1 MVAINAMKTRARDVA
16 VATTSALAADAA
28 AEIAEL
34 GGNAIDCGLAAAMC
48 SINTQ
53 PGVCALLGSAFVTI
67 WSADGQALTIDGNA
81 AIPGLG
87 LQPGINASTDSVEL
101 KYGGG
106 VKTLI
111 GAGSVAVPGT
121 LAALHLAADR
131 FGTIPWR
138 ELMGPS
144 IRAAREG
151 FPLATAC
158 HHYLTYSG
166 DVIFGRSR
174 DGHKALHHDDGSLR
188 DAGSSIVVPHLA
200 ETLSAV
206 ADEGTAILYEGE
218 LGARIVRFVAEN
230 GGLLTRR
237 DLVDYVP
244 HVRDALMMD
253 VGDWQIATNP
263 PPAVGGASLAAML
276 QSFGTEK
283 FARWDEVSIRRLIDA
298 QRAVMS
304 FRGARIDS
312 AQIVES
318 PIAELL
324 EAAHTDTF
332 LSKWASGS
340 TVHTSAVDGD
350 HLACAITASS
360 GYGSGDMPNDTGL
373 WLNNCMGELEL
384 NQFGLSAGPAGRR
397 LPSNMA
403 PSVARSKEAV
413 LAIGSPGADRITTAL
428 HQFFINFAQLGL
440 DLNDSVAHPRM
451 HLKLAD
457 DEVTLAVEPGLDLPA
472 INIDVTRYEEKNM
485 YFGGVVAAMTNAE
498 NTFHVTADSRREGGT
513 FSSQTR

>member
-1 MVAINAMKTRARDVA
+1 MVAVDTMKTRVCDVA
-16 VATTSALAADAA
+16 VATTSALAAEAA

-67 WSADGQALTIDGNA
+67 WSADSQALTIDGNA

-87 LQPGINASTDSVEL
+87 LQPGMNASTHSVEL
-101 KYGGG
+101 EYGGG
-106 VKTLI
+106 VTTLI

-121 LAALHLAADR
+121 LAALHLASER

-138 ELMGPS
+138 ELMAPS
-144 IRAAREG
+144 IRAARAG

-158 HHYLTYSG
+158 HHYLRYSG
-166 DVIFGRSR
+166 DIIFGRSR
-174 DGHKALHHDDGSLR
+174 DGRRALHYDDGSLR
-188 DAGSSIVVPHLA
+188 EAGSLIVVPHLE
-200 ETLSAV
+200 ETLSAI
-206 ADEGTAILYEGE
+206 ADEGPAILYAGE
-218 LGARIVRFVAEN
+218 LGAQIARFVAEN
-230 GGLLTRR
+230 GGLLTRQ
-237 DLVDYVP
+237 DFAAYVP
-244 HVRDALMMD
+244 HVRDALMLD

-276 QSFGTEK
+276 QCFGTEK
-283 FARWDEVSIRRLIDA
+283 FARWDEASIRRLIET
-298 QRAVMS
+298 QHAVMS
-304 FRGARIDS
+304 FRGARVDS
-312 AQIVES
+312 AQRVEM

-324 EAAHTDTF
+324 ETVRTDTF
-332 LSKWASGS
+332 LSTWASGS

-360 GYGSGDMPNDTGL
+360 GYGSGDMPNGTGL

-384 NQFGLSAGPAGRR
+384 NQFGLSAAPPGRR

-403 PSVARSKEAV
+403 PSVARSKQAV

-428 HQFFINFAQLGL
+428 HQFFVNFAQLGL
-440 DLNDSVAHPRM
+440 DLNDAVAHPRM
-451 HLKLAD
+451 HLKLAGD
-457 DEVTLAVEPGLDLPA
+457 KATLAVEPGLDLPA
-472 INIDVTRYEEKNM
+472 IDIDITRYEEKNM
-485 YFGGVVAAMTNAE
+485 YFGGVVAALANAE
-498 NTFHVTADSRREGGT
+498 NVFQVSADARREGGT
-513 FSSQTR
+513 YSSQSH